1 MLRISKLTDYAIVVL
16 TRMAREP
23 AVTHNAAQLAAD
35 VRIAAPTVSKIL
47 KTLTRGGLVVSR
59 RGAHG
64 GYCLARAPE
73 KTNVADVIDA
83 MEGPISLT
91 ECAEA
96 VGNCAQEPVCSVR
109 GNWQWIN
116 RAIRIAL
123 ESVTLAEMVRDE
135 AGTATVTLQD
145 FRGRMT
151 EVGA

>member
-16 TRMAREP
+16 THMAREP
-23 AVTHNAAQLAAD
+23 QVRHNAARLAAD
-35 VRIAAPTVSKIL
+35 VRVASPTVSKIL
-47 KTLTRGGLVVSR
+47 KQLVRGKLVVSW

-64 GYCLARAPE
+64 GYALARAPE
-73 KTNVADVIDA
+73 AISVADVIDA

-123 ESVTLAEMVRDE
+123 ESVTLAEMTRDGE
-135 AGTATVTLQD
+135 GAIATLQD
-145 FRGRMT
+145 FRGRLT